1 MDNQEDDKLTD
12 EDILSIV
19 SSELSSASGASESD
33 ALQMGRQK
41 ALAAYLG
48 DKGTV
53 IEGRSSVVSTD
64 VADAI
69 EWIMPEIMK
78 AFTQNNEVVT
88 FDPIGPEDR
97 RQAELESRFV
107 YDVLMKDNNGFISL
121 HEFFK
126 DALLQK
132 NGFFK
137 CYYKTEDCVS
147 VESYT
152 ELNEL
157 ELEMLLEDPELE
169 VTGKTERDYIDEH
182 GSMKVYDVN
191 VKRTRKE
198 GKIHVECIAPDDI
211 RVNSMHNSVSL
222 KDARFI
228 AHSMLK
234 TRSDLLEDGFDKDV
248 LDDLPT
254 ESEEFRESRNYRFSM
269 QGENISPTGG
279 GVSKDTST
287 MLYEVSECYM
297 RMDLN
302 GDGIAER
309 VKITVAGF
317 DNPTTILDIEE
328 VEEWPFISATAI
340 LMSHKL
346 FGLSVYDRLREIQEQ
361 KTALWRNILDN
372 MYLQNNQRTIAI
384 EGMVNLDDLLVSRP
398 GGIIRAK
405 RADAVTPYATPPL
418 GGEVYQMMNYLDE
431 VRAGRVGVSPEGSAA
446 DVSIGDAVGS
456 EGVERL
462 LSQKEEL
469 VGLMVRVFAETGIKP
484 LMEMIRKLLIR
495 HMDVVD
501 DYEFHGEWV
510 QIAPRNWVKR
520 KHTTVRVGTGS
531 GNRKEQAAALT
542 QVLAYQEKVMA
553 VPGQALVTEAQIYN
567 ALNDLAKTSGMPGV
581 GAYFLDPDSPAGK
594 ENKQNVSAQQ
604 EQQQK
609 KEAEDAQLLAQTQ
622 IKIANAEEG
631 KAQAALRNVELTA
644 QNKQLQMALDQQAA
658 DAANQL
664 KALQQQLAEA
674 KELATSNH
682 KSAELEYRYYDTD
695 QRNATERMR
704 IQASLELKKNKPSG
718 EKNDD

>member
-1 MDNQEDDKLTD
+1 MDNQEDNKLTD

-19 SSELSSASGASESD
+19 SSELSSASGASEND

-48 DKGTV
+48 DKGSV
-53 IEGRSSVVSTD
+53 VEGRSSVVSTD

-88 FDPIGPEDR
+88 FDPIGANDR

-137 CYYKTEDCVS
+137 CYYAEEACVT
-147 VESYT
+147 VENYT
-152 ELNEL
+152 GLNEL
-157 ELEMLLEDPELE
+157 ELEMLLQDPELE
-169 VTGKTERDYIDEH
+169 LTGKSESEYSDEH
-182 GSMKVYDVN
+182 GTITVYDVN
-191 VKRTRKE
+191 VKRTRME
-198 GKIHVECIAPDDI
+198 GKIQVECVAPDDMRI
-211 RVNSMHNSVSL
+211 NRMHNSVSL

-234 TRSDLLEDGFDKDV
+234 TKSDLLEDGFDKEIVDS
-248 LDDLPT
+248 LPT
-254 ESEEFRESRNYRFSM
+254 ESEEFREARNYRFTM
-269 QGENISPTGG
+269 QGENTAPIGG
-279 GVSKDTST
+279 TVSKDPSTS
-287 MLYEVSECYM
+287 LYEVSECYM

-317 DNPTTILDIEE
+317 DNPTTILDVEE

-346 FGLSVYDRLREIQEQ
+346 FGLSVYDRLKEIQEQ

-372 MYLQNNQRTIAI
+372 MYLQNNQRTIAL

-405 RADAVTPYATPPL
+405 RADAVTPYVTPQL
-418 GGEVYQMMNYLDE
+418 SGDVYKMVDYLDQ

-484 LMEMIRKLLIR
+484 LMEMIRRLLIK
-495 HMDVVD
+495 HIDTTM
-501 DYEFHGEWV
+501 DYEFHDEWV
-510 QIAPRNWVKR
+510 QIAPQNWVKR

-542 QVLAYQEKVMA
+542 QVLAYQEKLMA
-553 VPGQALVTEAQIYN
+553 LPGQALVTEAQVYN

-594 ENKQNVSAQQ
+594 ENKQQVSESQA
-604 EQQQK
+604 QQQK
-609 KEAEDAQLLAQTQ
+609 KEADEAQLLAQTQ

-644 QNKQLQMALDQQAA
+644 QNKQLQMALDQQKA
-658 DAANQL
+658 DSDNQL

-682 KSAELEYRYYDTD
+682 KSAELEYRYYDTNL
-695 QRNATERMR
+695 RNETERLR
-704 IQASLELKKNKPSG
+704 IEASKQNKQKPSG
-718 EKNDD
+718 GNND

>member
-1 MDNQEDDKLTD
+1 MDNQEDNKLTD

-19 SSELSSASGASESD
+19 SSELSSASGASEND
-33 ALQMGRQK
+33 ALQIGRQN

-48 DKGTV
+48 DKGSV
-53 IEGRSSVVSTD
+53 AEGRSSVVSTD

-69 EWIMPEIMK
+69 EWIMPEVMK

-88 FDPIGPEDR
+88 FDPIGPNDR

-107 YDVLMKDNNGFISL
+107 YDVLMKDNNGFIAL

-137 CYYKTEDCVS
+137 CYYKQEACVT
-147 VESYT
+147 VENYT
-152 ELNEL
+152 GLNEL
-157 ELEMLLEDPELE
+157 ELEMLLTDPELE
-169 VTGKTERDYIDEH
+169 LTGKSESEYSDEH
-182 GSMKVYDVN
+182 GTISVYDVN
-191 VKRTRKE
+191 VKRTRME
-198 GKIHVECIAPDDI
+198 GKIHVECVSPDDI
-211 RVNSMHNSVSL
+211 RVNRMHNSVSL

-228 AHSMLK
+228 SHSMLK
-234 TRSDLLEDGFDKDV
+234 TKSDLLEDGFDKELVDS
-248 LDDLPT
+248 LPT
-254 ESEEFRESRNYRFSM
+254 ESEEFRESRNYRFTM
-269 QGENISPTGG
+269 QGENTAPM
-279 GVSKDTST
+279 GVSKDAST
-287 MLYEVSECYM
+287 ALYDVSECFL

-328 VEEWPFISATAI
+328 VEEWPFVSATAI

-346 FGLSVYDRLREIQEQ
+346 FGLSIYDRLKEIQEQ

-372 MYLQNNQRTIAI
+372 MYLQNNQRTIAL

-405 RADAVTPYATPPL
+405 RADAVTPYVTPQL
-418 GGEVYQMMNYLDE
+418 SGDVYKMVDYLDQ

-484 LMEMIRKLLIR
+484 LMEMIRRLLIK
-495 HMDVVD
+495 HIDTTV
-501 DYEFHGEWV
+501 DYEFHDEWV
-510 QIAPRNWVKR
+510 QIAPQNWVKR

-542 QVLAYQEKVMA
+542 QILAYQEKLMA
-553 VPGQALVTEAQIYN
+553 APGQALVTEAQVYN

-594 ENKQNVSAQQ
+594 ENKQKVGESQAQQ
-604 EQQQK
+604 EK
-609 KEAEDAQLLAQTQ
+609 KEAEEAQLLAQTQ
-622 IKIANAEEG
+622 YKIANAEEG

-644 QNKQLQMALDQQAA
+644 QNKQLQMALDQQKA
-658 DAANQL
+658 DAEAQL
-664 KALQQQLAEA
+664 AALQQQLAEA

-682 KSAELEYRYYDTD
+682 KSAELEYRYYDTNL
-695 QRNATERMR
+695 RNETERMR
-704 IQASLELKKNKPSG
+704 IEASKQSKQKPSG
-718 EKNDD
+718 GNND